1 MKILYIH
8 QYFVSPR
15 QQGGT
20 RSYELS
26 QFLMKQGHEVTM
38 ITSGLSN
45 PEYPVVDGAMVT
57 EYDVDGI
64 RLLSIRA
71 GYNDARAGTG
81 MPGWKRMLGFH
92 KFAWSAAN
100 VGKALDSPDII
111 FATHTPLM
119 VGLSGVLLR
128 RHFGVPFVFEIRD
141 LWPEALVN
149 IGVLRS
155 RMIIAYLKKMS
166 GFLYRT
172 ADHLSAASPGMK
184 EGILQYGI
192 PDEKVTVVT
201 NASDLEMFGAHVDG
215 TGERERLAIGSRFAV
230 IYFGAHGKANGLD
243 YVLDAAAELKRRGR
257 TNIALVLHGDGGTKL
272 ELKERARREGLDNV
286 VFSDPVPS
294 KKQMSKIVAACD
306 ACMTIY
312 RASKEVTWSPNKLF
326 DALAAEKPVL
336 VNVPGWLGQTVEE
349 NECGYMTHPT
359 DADTLA
365 DAVERLEADR
375 DLCAR
380 FSTNSR
386 RLAED
391 VFAREKQAAKLEAV
405 FTRLVNCAAS
415 R

>member
-1 MKILYIH
+1 
-8 QYFVSPR
+8 
-15 QQGGT
+15 
-20 RSYELS
+20 
-26 QFLMKQGHEVTM
+26 M

-45 PEYPVVDGAMVT
+45 PEYPVVDGEVVT

-92 KFAWSAAN
+92 QFAWSAAK

-155 RMIIAYLKKMS
+155 RMIIAYLNKMS

-215 TGERERLAIGSRFAV
+215 AGERERLGIGSRFAV

-272 ELKERARREGLDNV
+272 ELQERAQREGLDNV

-294 KKQMSKIVAACD
+294 KKQMSEIVAACD

-336 VNVPGWLGQTVEE
+336 VNVPGWLGQTVED

-359 DADTLA
+359 DANTLV

-380 FSTNSR
+380 VSKNSR

-391 VFAREKQAAKLEAV
+391 VFARDKQAAKLEAV
-405 FTRLVNCAAS
+405 FTRLAHGEAS

>member
-1 MKILYIH
+1 
-8 QYFVSPR
+8 
-15 QQGGT
+15 
-20 RSYELS
+20 
-26 QFLMKQGHEVTM
+26 M

-45 PEYPVVDGAMVT
+45 PEYPVVDGDEVT
-57 EYDVDGI
+57 KYDVDGI

-92 KFAWSAAN
+92 QFAWSAAK
-100 VGKALDSPDII
+100 VGKDLEAPDII

-128 RHFGVPFVFEIRD
+128 RHFGVPFVFEVRD

-155 RMIIAYLKKMS
+155 RIVITYLKKLS

-192 PDEKVTVVT
+192 ADEKVTVVT
-201 NASDLEMFGAHVDG
+201 NASDLEIFGAHVDG
-215 TGERERLAIGSRFAV
+215 AGERERLGIGNRFAI

-243 YVLDAAAELKRRGR
+243 YVLDAAVELKRRGR

-286 VFSDPVPS
+286 IFSDPVPS
-294 KKQMSKIVAACD
+294 KKQMSRIVASCD
-306 ACMTIY
+306 VCMTIY

-349 NECGYMTHPT
+349 NECGLMTHPT
-359 DADTLA
+359 DAGTLV

-375 DLCAR
+375 DLCVR
-380 FSTNSR
+380 FSKNSR

-391 VFAREKQAAKLEAV
+391 VFAREKQAGKLETV
-405 FTRLVNCAAS
+405 FMRLTPEEAS
-415 R
+415 S